1 MASNSTSDVSHG
13 CPALLPGRP
22 MGSVTSEAELA
33 LLRHRLEELE
43 SQHEEHERQ
52 IGLLLKYSTVID
64 DIVKEQEAR
73 RKFWESIASSVTSAG
88 AWAIIVA
95 IGSAVWYT
103 AQSKLG
109 KP

>member
-1 MASNSTSDVSHG
+1 MY
-13 CPALLPGRP
+13 
-22 MGSVTSEAELA
+22 EAELA
-33 LLRHRLEELE
+33 LLKHRLETVEE
-43 SQHEEHERQ
+43 AQNEHQQH
-52 IGLLLKYSTVID
+52 ITLLIKYSQVID

-88 AWAIIVA
+88 AWAVIVA
-95 IGSAVWYT
+95 IGSAIWYT

>member
-1 MASNSTSDVSHG
+1 MDNNRLSELPHN
-13 CPALLPGRP
+13 CPAVSGKSTGNS
-22 MGSVTSEAELA
+22 MYEADLA
-33 LLRHRLEELE
+33 LLKHRLETLE
-43 SQHEEHERQ
+43 SCQDEHDKH
-52 IGLLLKYSTVID
+52 ITLLLKYSQVID

-88 AWAIIVA
+88 AWAVIVA
-95 IGSAVWYT
+95 VGSAIWYT